1 MLAQINAVIIFLLM
15 SIFIIFN
22 KLPRNIPVLAGGA
35 LTILIVFLI
44 IMKSPGSNVRI
55 NL

>member
-1 MLAQINAVIIFLLM
+1 MLAQIVAVFIFLFM
-15 SIFIIFN
+15 FIFIIFN
-22 KLPRNIPVLAGGA
+22 KLPRHIPALAGGA

-44 IMKSPGSNVRI
+44 IMKSPGFNVRI

>member
-1 MLAQINAVIIFLLM
+1 MLAQVDAIIIFLLM

-22 KLPRNIPVLAGGA
+22 KLPCYIPALAGGA

-44 IMKSPGSNVRI
+44 IMKSPGFNVRI

>member
-1 MLAQINAVIIFLLM
+1 MPAQIFAVIIFLLM
-15 SIFIIFN
+15 FAVIIIN
-22 KLPRNIPVLAGGA
+22 KLPRYIPALVSGG

-44 IMKSPGSNVRI
+44 IMKSPGSNARI